1 MVNTELLNY
10 VQSQLAQGV
19 PKETIKSSLL
29 ASGGWN
35 EIDIN
40 EAFAASGQAPTV
52 ATPQFVPQNQP
63 LRTFQVKETR
73 SRSHIFLKIIFWL
86 VMLIIIIA
94 LGAYAALAFIIQPED
109 AIANAIKKIATT
121 EKLHSDV
128 QVNLIS
134 EKDATGSASLKV
146 VTDADHTPGD
156 LKIRTI
162 GSLSYPMFSGEIEVR
177 IFDDMIFA
185 RALKLPDSLGPYSE
199 IVGTR
204 WYSVSIDTLKKA
216 ATEYASSPEVTKVNV
231 PTLDG
236 AYKMLMDSGIV
247 SEVRFAGVSKA
258 DSGFVR
264 NYVVE
269 INKNAYKEGVAEVSG
284 AVGAK
289 NLYAAIVTSLLNS
302 LSIEPITI
310 STSLISGSLR
320 EVKFG
325 VGAESTDMRL
335 SIVMGYDDT
344 VEVMNI
350 DKPADAMPVDSYL
363 LEYGKNTPE
372 VMTASSTPR

>member
-19 PKETIKSSLL
+19 PKETIKSGLL

-35 EIDIN
+35 ETDIN
-40 EAFAASGQAPTV
+40 EAFAASGQTPLAT
-52 ATPQFVPQNQP
+52 TPQFIPQNQP
-63 LRTFQVKETR
+63 IRTFQVKDTGAKR
-73 SRSHIFLKIIFWL
+73 HIFLKLIFWL
-86 VMLIIIIA
+86 VMLIIIVAI
-94 LGAYAALAFIIQPED
+94 GAYAALAFIIKPED
-109 AIANAIKKIATT
+109 AIANAIKKIGTA
-121 EKLHSDV
+121 EKLHSDLT
-128 QVNLIS
+128 VNLIS
-134 EKDATGSASLKV
+134 EKDTATSASLKV
-146 VTDADHTPGD
+146 ITDADHSPGD
-156 LKIRTI
+156 LKIRTV

-185 RALKLPDSLGPYSE
+185 RALKLPDSLGMYSE

-216 ATEYASSPEVTKVNV
+216 ASEYASSAEVTKVNV

-247 SEVRFAGVSKA
+247 SEARFAGISKTSA
-258 DSGFVR
+258 GFVR
-264 NYVVE
+264 KYVVE
-269 INKNAYKEGVAEVSG
+269 INKNKYLEGIEDVSG
-284 AVGAK
+284 AVGTK
-289 NLYAAIVTSLLNS
+289 NPYAALGKSILSS
-302 LSIEPITI
+302 ISIEPITF

-325 VGAESTDMRL
+325 VGSESAAMKLNVT
-335 SIVMGYDDT
+335 MGYDDT

-350 DKPADAMPVDSYL
+350 EKPEDAMPVDSYL
-363 LEYGKNTPE
+363 LNYGQSSPSASTTPQ
-372 VMTASSTPR
+372 